1 MRCTAQ
7 NTTVCPV
14 SCLPLSSPVAC
25 WQGDTSSQ
33 SEPGRYLQ
41 AVQALVQRYS
51 RLTTAD
57 VAAAG
62 TAGTAAAASS
72 GDGCEALKVL
82 APLVI
87 NTPGW
92 ITGLGLDL
100 LGEVLRC
107 AAPTHGE
114 GCGWVTGG
122 GVSEERRTEHA
133 RPLLREGGGLDSI
146 AEVLLCAASA
156 AGKGMHYA

>member
-1 MRCTAQ
+1 MLCSKTKQ
-7 NTTVCPV
+7 NLHV
-14 SCLPLSSPVAC
+14 SCCFASPPLC
-25 WQGDTSSQ
+25 QQGDTSSQ

-51 RLTTAD
+51 RLTAAD
-57 VAAAG
+57 VAATAA
-62 TAGTAAAASS
+62 TAGTAAGTAAAGNGS
-72 GDGCEALKVL
+72 DGEEVL
-82 APLVI
+82 QVLPPLVI

-114 GCGWVTGG
+114 CWFYVF
-122 GVSEERRTEHA
+122 
-133 RPLLREGGGLDSI
+133 
-146 AEVLLCAASA
+146 
-156 AGKGMHYA
+156 